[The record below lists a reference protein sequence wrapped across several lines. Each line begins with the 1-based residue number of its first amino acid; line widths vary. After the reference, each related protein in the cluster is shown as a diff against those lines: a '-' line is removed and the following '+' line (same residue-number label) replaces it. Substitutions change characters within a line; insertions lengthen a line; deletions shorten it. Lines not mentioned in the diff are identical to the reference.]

1 MDRATKWTRRPGGPS
16 DQVSVE
22 TLTGVVLDHVAHA
35 VRRWQDV
42 WPRYAVDLGAE
53 WESGG
58 PGPGF
63 APGQLRFANGARVEV
78 LMPHDVHV
86 NDFLDRFL
94 TASGPGPHHL
104 TFKVPDL
111 ASALEA
117 ARRVGLDPIG
127 IDLSD
132 PGWLEA
138 FIHPKQATGVVV
150 QLAQATNSWNSPP
163 PDDYP
168 TERRRRRHGSGPVP
182 AAALHRVTHAV
193 ADLGAA
199 TDLFVDLLGGTV
211 VDERRHA
218 GHRWADV
225 AWGGPLGLRLV
236 APVDPSE
243 PSSLVHWLGGRTGRV
258 HHLGLAVEEPEGLP
272 DAGPVASEAGS
283 PPGVEGDP
291 GGSWVI
297 EPEANHGM
305 RLVLNAT

>member
-1 MDRATKWTRRPGGPS
+1 MNG
-16 DQVSVE
+16 E
-22 TLTGVVLDHVAHA
+22 TIDDVVLDHVAHA

-53 WESGG
+53 WDSGG

-117 ARRVGLDPIG
+117 TRRAGLDPIG
-127 IDLSD
+127 VDLSD
-132 PGWLEA
+132 PGWMEA

-150 QLAQATNSWNSPP
+150 QLAQAANSWSSPP
-163 PDDYP
+163 PDDFP
-168 TERRRRRHGSGPVP
+168 AERRRRRHGSGPVP
-182 AAALHRVTHAV
+182 AAVLQRVTHAV
-193 ADLGAA
+193 ADFGTA
-199 TDLFVDLLGGTV
+199 TALFVDLLGGTV
-211 VDERRHA
+211 VDEGRHA
-218 GHRWADV
+218 GHRWADL
-225 AWGGPLGLRLV
+225 AWEGPLGLRLV

-243 PSSLVHWLGGRTGRV
+243 PGTLDRWLGGRNGRV
-258 HHLGLAVEEPEGLP
+258 HHLGLTLEEPEELP
-272 DAGPVASEAGS
+272 DARPTASDTGFPS
-283 PPGVEGDP
+283 GLEGDR
-291 GGSWVI
+291 GASWVI
-297 EPEANHGM
+297 GPESNHGM
-305 RLVLNAT
+305 RLVLSAG

>member
-1 MDRATKWTRRPGGPS
+1 MNAEPI
-16 DQVSVE
+16 
-22 TLTGVVLDHVAHA
+22 TGVVLDHVAHA

-53 WESGG
+53 WDSGG

-78 LMPHDVHV
+78 LMPHNVHV

-117 ARRVGLDPIG
+117 IRRVGLDPIG

-132 PGWLEA
+132 PGWMEA

-150 QLAQATNSWNSPP
+150 QLAQAANSWSSPP

-168 TERRRRRHGSGPVP
+168 AERRRRHHGSGPVP
-182 AAALHRVTHAV
+182 AAALRGVTHAV
-193 ADLGAA
+193 ADFGAA
-199 TDLFVDLLGGTV
+199 AGLFVELLGGTV
-211 VDERRHA
+211 VDE
-218 GHRWADV
+218 GVDGDHRWADLV
-225 AWGGPLGLRLV
+225 WEGPLGLRLV
-236 APVDPSE
+236 APVDPSL
-243 PSSLVHWLGGRTGRV
+243 PGSLGRWLGGRTGRV
-258 HHLGLAVEEPEGLP
+258 HHLGLAVEEPEGVPDAEPLAP
-272 DAGPVASEAGS
+272 DAGS
-283 PPGVEGDP
+283 PAGVEGDP

-297 EPEANHGM
+297 GPRANHGM
-305 RLVLNAT
+305 RLVLRAT